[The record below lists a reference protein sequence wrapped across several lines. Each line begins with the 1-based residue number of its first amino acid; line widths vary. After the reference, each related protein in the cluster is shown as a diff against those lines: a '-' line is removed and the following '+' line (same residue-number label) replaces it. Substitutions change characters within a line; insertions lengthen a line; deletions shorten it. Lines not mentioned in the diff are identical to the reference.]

1 MTATRTATIG
11 SATGLHARPAA
22 LFVKA
27 VARSGHTVRIDAEG
41 KSANA
46 ASLLALMSIGVGKG
60 DEVVL
65 EVTGAEEERVADE
78 LAALLTSDLD
88 AK

>member
-1 MTATRTATIG
+1 MTATRTATVG

-27 VARSGHTVRIDAEG
+27 VTGSGHTVQISAKG
-41 KSANA
+41 KSVNA
-46 ASLLALMSIGVGKG
+46 ASLLALMSIGIGNG
-60 DEVVL
+60 DEVSL
-65 EVTGAEEERVADE
+65 EVSGENEAAVADE

-88 AK
+88 AA